1 MSYPGYVL
9 GVDNDF
15 WQKRNISGEN
25 MAESVVGFVEKLIDE
40 SINENTIIRL
50 PMMTF
55 YHHMC
60 LILACSSSKDC
71 SEEIG
76 YPLQKILPKM
86 SNYALLS
93 DDELYREHGRID
105 TDCFSQLMQWAS
117 LNIAYPYI
125 HSAIY
130 EITGDDNHFYIGYK
144 DEEKKVY
151 EFIDTVMV
159 RFSAA
164 FVVGG
169 LCRSAIFE
177 LFQIIMGAI
186 NNKRFLE
193 PINFHHQIKMFYG
206 NSMHYVSDDL
216 MPNEVCVRMGF
227 TSRESFEN
235 IRSAVLAICETYEQ
249 VTRILNSALD
259 GEQSKNYDFINEWL
273 IRKIAMPIIDTD
285 YFGRVVKKTSKCS
298 DSDYELFRN
307 FIFCTEENLAH
318 HCKSIPPVFI
328 AVSDKVFF
336 SPTLAIRF
344 LSSRNFIVRAI
355 NDPSLRE
362 IVNFDENVSECFEP
376 DLISRF
382 LGLMEGAGYS
392 VGKNFKIKNREIDAY
407 VKCHV
412 SNTILVVQAKATPFP
427 DDARMVRN
435 LDGRISEAVS
445 QVRNFRKFSRADMKN
460 LPLDDDTNIIDVI
473 LTNGSFGSAK
483 SWSLMRDIKILPLNC
498 WLAKMALCKTNSLDA
513 FVSHTN
519 DFIES
524 LKEISMEC
532 NEKIIN
538 FNLAGVSI
546 EQRMLD
552 IDDKFLAEKI
562 R

>member
-1 MSYPGYVL
+1 
-9 GVDNDF
+9 
-15 WQKRNISGEN
+15 

-50 PMMTF
+50 PVMTF

-60 LILACSSSKDC
+60 LILACGSSKDC

-76 YPLQKILPKM
+76 YPLQKILPRM

-93 DDELYREHGRID
+93 DGELYREHGRID
-105 TDCFSQLMQWAS
+105 RNCFSQLMQWAS

-130 EITGDDNHFYIGYK
+130 EITGGDGHFYIGYK
-144 DEEKKVY
+144 DDEKKVY

-169 LCRSAIFE
+169 LCRSAVSE
-177 LFQIIMGAI
+177 LSHIIRGAI

-216 MPNEVCVRMGF
+216 MPNEVCIRMGF
-227 TSRESFEN
+227 TSRESFVN
-235 IRSAVLAICETYEQ
+235 IRSAILAICETYEQ
-249 VTRILNSALD
+249 VRKMLNFVLRS
-259 GEQSKNYDFINEWL
+259 EQSKSYDFVNEWL
-273 IRKIAMPIIDTD
+273 IRKIAMPIIDAD
-285 YFGRVVKKTSKCS
+285 YFGMVIKKISKCS
-298 DSDYELFRN
+298 DADYELFTK
-307 FIFCTEENLAH
+307 FIFCTEKNLAH

-328 AVSDKVFF
+328 AVSHKIFF
-336 SPTLAIRF
+336 SPMLAIRF
-344 LSSRNFIVRAI
+344 LSSRNFIVRAN
-355 NDPSLRE
+355 NDPALRE
-362 IVNFDENVSECFEP
+362 VVNFDESVSGCFEP

-382 LGLMEGAGYS
+382 LNIMEGGGYC
-392 VGKNFKIKNREIDAY
+392 VGRNIKIKDREVDAY
-407 VKCHV
+407 VKCNV

-445 QVRNFRKFSRADMKN
+445 QVSCFRKFSRADMKN
-460 LPLDDDTNIIDVI
+460 LPLDDGTNIIDVV

-483 SWSLMRDIKILPLNC
+483 SWSLMRSVGILPMNC
-498 WLAKMALCKTNSLDA
+498 WLAKVALCNTNSLDE
-513 FVSHTN
+513 FVSRTKN
-519 DFIES
+519 FIEH
-524 LKEISMEC
+524 LKRISTEC
-532 NEKIIN
+532 DEKIIK
-538 FNLAGVSI
+538 FNLAGISI

-552 IDDKFLAEKI
+552 VDDKFLAEKI
-562 R
+562 SLGG